1 MKYFSKIFWL
11 LALSISS
18 FMALADEYK
27 AGKHFLD
34 LGQINQHNKDK
45 IIVEEIFTFVCPHCN
60 NLHPHVK
67 KFIKNMP
74 QDVDL
79 KYVPAAFTS
88 NHHWNEFARIYY
100 ALTLVEK
107 DRQKQEDFVDSVYN
121 ALHVDRKDPRRDAH
135 LKSLLDAH
143 GYDFDKFK
151 KAMASLVTDSKVR
164 ESAAIMQKYEIAG
177 TPTIVVNGRYAVTPK
192 LVPRTPIGHQA
203 EFMKIVSFL
212 VDKSRAERG

>member
-1 MKYFSKIFWL
+1 MKFVYKLFWL
-11 LALSISS
+11 FIFSVFSS
-18 FMALADEYK
+18 FLMAADYK
-27 AGKHFLD
+27 VGRHFLD
-34 LGQINQHNKDK
+34 LGQAHQINKDK

-88 NHHWNEFARIYY
+88 NHHWNDFARIYY

-107 DRQKQEDFVDSVYN
+107 DRQKQEEFVDAMYN
-121 ALHVDRKDPRRDAH
+121 ALHVDRKDPRRDGH

-143 GYDFDKFK
+143 GYDFNKFK
-151 KAMASLVTDSKVR
+151 KAMSSLVADSKVR
-164 ESAAIMQKYEIAG
+164 ESANIMQKYQVAG
-177 TPTIVVNGRYAVTPK
+177 TPTIVVNGRYVVTPR

-212 VDKSRAERG
+212 VDRSRSERG